1 MELEYRNPK
10 WFNKE
15 HTHLNVEINHPEL
28 GWIPYTTSE
37 DDTGIGSQIWEI
49 RDTIEIEEYQEPI
62 TSFEDA
68 LKEKLH
74 EVSWKSDLFEQS
86 KCDKMFVNS
95 SFGFRANADRR
106 SQQNIEGLIKVLG
119 ENKTR
124 FKDYDNNFHE
134 LGVEELKILLVEC
147 IQNGLYLYEQKF
159 QMQEIL
165 NNMTDIEEIKVFEV
179 DYKMLDFNS

>member
-10 WFNKE
+10 WVDKE
-15 HTHLNVEINHPEL
+15 HTSLNVEINHPEL
-28 GWIPYTTSE
+28 GWIAYTTSE
-37 DDTGIGSQIWEI
+37 NDEGIGSQIWAI

-62 TSFEDA
+62 VSLEDA

-74 EVSWKSDLFEQS
+74 EVSWKTDLFEKS

-95 SFGFRANADRR
+95 SLGFRVNADRR

-124 FKDYDNNFHE
+124 FKLYDNDFKD
-134 LGVEELKILLVEC
+134 LGVEELQILLVEC

-159 QMQEIL
+159 QMEEIL
-165 NNMTDIEEIKVFEV
+165 NNMTDVEEIKAFEV
-179 DYKMLDFNS
+179 EFKMLDFNA

>member
-10 WFNKE
+10 WVDKE
-15 HTHLNVEINHPEL
+15 HTLLNVEINHPEL

-37 DDTGIGSQIWEI
+37 VDTGIGSQIWTI
-49 RDTIEIEEYQEPI
+49 RDTIEIEEYQEPLV
-62 TSFEDA
+62 TLEEV

-74 EVSWKSDLFEQS
+74 EVSWKSDLFEKS

-95 SFGFRANADRR
+95 SLGFRVNADRR

-134 LGVEELKILLVEC
+134 LGIDELKILLVEC

-165 NNMTDIEEIKVFEV
+165 INMTDVEEVKAFEV
-179 DYKMLDFNS
+179 EYKMLDFNG

>member
-1 MELEYRNPK
+1 MTYKINDVFTLDEEYTERVN
-10 WFNKE
+10 FCNE
-15 HTHLNVEINHPEL
+15 NGYYIE
-28 GWIPYTTSE
+28 
-37 DDTGIGSQIWEI
+37 
-49 RDTIEIEEYQEPI
+49 EIESLEDGTRQFTIKEPAKL
-62 TSFEDA
+62 TLDEC

-74 EVSWKSDLFEQS
+74 EVSWKSECFEQS
-86 KCDKMFVNS
+86 KCDKMFVDS
-95 SFGFRANADRR
+95 SLGFRVNADRR

-134 LGVEELKILLVEC
+134 LGVEDLQILLVEC

-165 NNMTDIEEIKVFEV
+165 NNMTDIEELKNFEIE
-179 DYKMLDFNS
+179 YKMLDFNG

>member
-1 MELEYRNPK
+1 METRNYK
-10 WFNKE
+10 WANKE
-15 HTHLNVEINHPEL
+15 HTLLNFEVKQEEF
-28 GWIPYTTSE
+28 GWLPYTTHADMTDE
-37 DDTGIGSQIWEI
+37 IGKEIWAI

-62 TSFEDA
+62 VPFEEI

-86 KCDKMFVNS
+86 KCDKMFVDS
-95 SFGFRANADRR
+95 SLGFRVNADRR
-106 SQQNIEGLIKVLG
+106 SQQNIDGLIKVLG

-134 LGVEELKILLVEC
+134 IGVEELKILLVEC

-159 QMQEIL
+159 QMEEIL
-165 NNMTDIEEIKVFEV
+165 NNMTDVEELKNFEV
-179 DYKMLDFNS
+179 EFKMLDFNG

>member
-1 MELEYRNPK
+1 MYKIGQIFTDDEEYTERAN
-10 WFNKE
+10 FCNE
-15 HTHLNVEINHPEL
+15 NGYYIE
-28 GWIPYTTSE
+28 
-37 DDTGIGSQIWEI
+37 
-49 RDTIEIEEYQEPI
+49 EIESLEDGTRQFTIKEPAKL
-62 TSFEDA
+62 TLDEC

-74 EVSWKSDLFEQS
+74 EVSWKSECFEQS
-86 KCDKMFVNS
+86 KCDKMFVDS
-95 SFGFRANADRR
+95 SLGFRVNADRR

-134 LGVEELKILLVEC
+134 LGVEDLQILLVEC

-165 NNMTDIEEIKVFEV
+165 NNMTDIEELKNFEIE
-179 DYKMLDFNS
+179 YKMLDFNG

>member
-1 MELEYRNPK
+1 MTYK
-10 WFNKE
+10 
-15 HTHLNVEINHPEL
+15 INDIFTL
-28 GWIPYTTSE
+28 DE
-37 DDTGIGSQIWEI
+37 DYAERVNFCNENGYYIE
-49 RDTIEIEEYQEPI
+49 EIESLEDGTRQFTIKEPAKL
-62 TSFEDA
+62 TLDEC

-74 EVSWKSDLFEQS
+74 EVSWKSECFEQS
-86 KCDKMFVNS
+86 KCDKMFVDS
-95 SFGFRANADRR
+95 SLGFRVNADRR

-134 LGVEELKILLVEC
+134 LGVEDLQILLVEC

-165 NNMTDIEEIKVFEV
+165 NNMTDIEELKNFEIE
-179 DYKMLDFNS
+179 YKMLDFNG